1 MDVIRLNK
9 GSLPK
14 RKDEILLI
22 HVQHPCD
29 VSQEHSGDQPTLA
42 ARDLTQP
49 KTGKPTNNLLT
60 GKGEPQDLSSSYG
73 TVPARNSDACRKDSC
88 CIWKHIA
95 DEMHDSMVEG
105 KACNGVARGA
115 IRLGFQNAGSRS
127 KSTGR
132 KDSREPA
139 PKGDLPSAFDDA
151 DALVGVFED
160 KTTGPAGLVAL
171 LAAHTDYARE
181 YIRPS
186 SLDVYGIND
195 LMECTKALPKFAGSN
210 MI

>member
-29 VSQEHSGDQPTLA
+29 VSQEHGGDQPITLGGALTYKATSTFLYKHDFTQRPLA
-42 ARDLTQP
+42 AKDLTQPKTSRSQRPHAAKDLTQP
-49 KTGKPTNNLLT
+49 KTGKSTNNLLT

-95 DEMHDSMVEG
+95 DKIHDSMVEG

-127 KSTGR
+127 KSTGKAGGADGSVILATNAKTVCSQMR
-132 KDSREPA
+132 K
-139 PKGDLPSAFDDA
+139 
-151 DALVGVFED
+151 
-160 KTTGPAGLVAL
+160 
-171 LAAHTDYARE
+171 
-181 YIRPS
+181 
-186 SLDVYGIND
+186 
-195 LMECTKALPKFAGSN
+195 
-210 MI
+210 